1 MRKLLYSAISAFCL
15 FYFVGCKKS
24 DSPAIYTPPKQDTVQ
39 YIASEEDFPN
49 PDRGFYHVVETSADA
64 FVPLDHDQIRSWHS
78 LQRGSGGGIYNVYS
92 TLVFRNIVLT
102 GFTNQP
108 LSADL
113 LTAIGNDFATV
124 RSAGMKLILRFS
136 YTSTANSGS
145 CPEGFICPPY
155 GDAPKQIVLNHISQ
169 LKLLLYNNADV
180 ISCMQMGFVGTW
192 GENYYS
198 DYFGDPSSNGTGR
211 ILDQNW
217 TDKASVIAALLKA
230 LPADRMIQV
239 RTPQQKQRYLFGP
252 SAPVTVAGMTGDQA
266 YAGTDVARIGFHNDC
281 LLSSPDDY
289 GTYDDYGNSNS
300 PRQSALG
307 VLKDYLMNDGKFTP
321 VGGET
326 CDDSYSPFNDCEPS
340 GQAQTELRQLHYSF
354 LNCDYNNAVNND
366 WETGGCM
373 DAIRKNL
380 GYRFVLNNTIHP
392 DDPAVKGKTY
402 SFTIDLDNL
411 GYAAPFNDHPAKIIL
426 RNKADNKEYPLDAG
440 TDVRTWYPGK
450 NMVNISLLLNDSL
463 PSGTFNVFLV
473 LPDKYTRLWGRSD
486 YSIRLANENVWE
498 ATDGYNNLLFDLTI
512 K

>member
-1 MRKLLYSAISAFCL
+1 MRKLLYSAIAVFCL
-15 FYFVGCKKS
+15 YYFVGCKKS
-24 DSPAIYTPPKQDTVQ
+24 DSPAIYTPPTQDTVQ
-39 YIASEEDFPN
+39 YVATEEDFPN

-198 DYFGDPSSNGTGR
+198 DYFGDPSSNGAGR
-211 ILDQNW
+211 MLDQNW
-217 TDKASVIAALLKA
+217 TDKASVISALLNA

-239 RTPQQKQRYLFGP
+239 RTPQQKQRFLFGP
-252 SAPVTVAGMTGDQA
+252 AAPVTVAGMTGDQA
-266 YAGTDVARIGFHNDC
+266 YTGTDVARIGFHNDC

-289 GTYDDYGNSNS
+289 GTYDDYGNSS
-300 PRQSALG
+300 
-307 VLKDYLMNDGKFTP
+307 FTP
-321 VGGET
+321 
-326 CDDSYSPFNDCEPS
+326 
-340 GQAQTELRQLHYSF
+340 
-354 LNCDYNNAVNND
+354 AVCP
-366 WETGGCM
+366 G
-373 DAIRKNL
+373 R
-380 GYRFVLNNTIHP
+380 
-392 DDPAVKGKTY
+392 VKG
-402 SFTIDLDNL
+402 L
-411 GYAAPFNDHPAKIIL
+411 
-426 RNKADNKEYPLDAG
+426 
-440 TDVRTWYPGK
+440 
-450 NMVNISLLLNDSL
+450 
-463 PSGTFNVFLV
+463 
-473 LPDKYTRLWGRSD
+473 SD
-486 YSIRLANENVWE
+486 ERWQVHTGWR
-498 ATDGYNNLLFDLTI
+498 
-512 K
+512 